1 MTVEK
6 PESMIF
12 DLDGTLFKTETL
24 LLPAFHV
31 SLTQMI
37 QETGYEGPV
46 PEDREV
52 LGTLGM
58 LMDEIWKRLLPGCTP
73 EQIDRMNELLAYHE
87 LSGLESGRGVL
98 YEGVAETLTR
108 LQDAGVRL
116 FVASNGLESY
126 VKGVL
131 NMRGISSFF
140 EKIYSAGEYRT
151 KSKVDL
157 VRLLLEE
164 NHVQD
169 AFMVGDRSSDV
180 EAGHK
185 NGLTVIG
192 CDFAGFGDPKEL
204 EDADIRIKD
213 FRELARLIRI

>member
-87 LSGLESGRGVL
+87 LSGLESGEESLLSSKR
-98 YEGVAETLTR
+98 YTAP
-108 LQDAGVRL
+108 
-116 FVASNGLESY
+116 ASTGLNPKSIWLSY
-126 VKGVL
+126 CL
-131 NMRGISSFF
+131 RRIMSRM
-140 EKIYSAGEYRT
+140 
-151 KSKVDL
+151 
-157 VRLLLEE
+157 LLW
-164 NHVQD
+164 
-169 AFMVGDRSSDV
+169 
-180 EAGHK
+180 
-185 NGLTVIG
+185 
-192 CDFAGFGDPKEL
+192 
-204 EDADIRIKD
+204 
-213 FRELARLIRI
+213 

>member
-24 LLPAFHV
+24 LLPAFHA
-31 SLTQMI
+31 SMSQMI
-37 QETGYEGPV
+37 QETGYSGPV
-46 PEDREV
+46 PEEREV

-58 LMDEIWKRLLPGCTP
+58 VMDEIWERLLPECTP
-73 EQIDRMNELLAYHE
+73 EQIARMDELLAYHE
-87 LSGLESGRGVL
+87 LSGLESGKGVL
-98 YEGVAETLTR
+98 YEGVEETLNR
-108 LQDAGVRL
+108 LRDAGVRL
-116 FVASNGLESY
+116 FIASNGLEPY

-131 NMRGISSFF
+131 QKRGISAYF
-140 EKIYSAGEYRT
+140 EKIYSAGEYKT

-164 NHVQD
+164 NGVQN
-169 AFMVGDRSSDV
+169 AIMVGDRSSDV

-185 NGLTVIG
+185 NGLKVVG

-204 EDADIRIKD
+204 EEADIRIQNFK
-213 FRELARLIRI
+213 ELAGLIQI